1 MATLT
6 ATGPVV
12 IENMNVA
19 KNIEVPLVS
28 FEKGVAMVVELDGAQ
43 VSLDFNQDSFYKAT
57 HNGIRYRAIGPR
69 WVATV

>member
-6 ATGPVV
+6 AVGPVV

-28 FEKGVAMVVELDGAQ
+28 FEKYVASILSE
-43 VSLDFNQDSFYKAT
+43 
-57 HNGIRYRAIGPR
+57 
-69 WVATV
+69 WVKLKKRR

>member
-1 MATLT
+1 MPTLT

-28 FEKGVAMVVELDGAQ
+28 FEKNVAMVVEIDGTA
-43 VSLDFNQDSFYKAT
+43 VSLDFNQDRFYKAT
-57 HNGIRYRAIGPR
+57 HNDIRYRAVGPR